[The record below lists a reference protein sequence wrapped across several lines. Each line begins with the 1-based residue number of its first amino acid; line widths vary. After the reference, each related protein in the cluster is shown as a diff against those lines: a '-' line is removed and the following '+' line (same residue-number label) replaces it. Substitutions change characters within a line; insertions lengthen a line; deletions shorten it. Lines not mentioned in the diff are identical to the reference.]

1 MDDSYSRFARFYD
14 PVIGRFNSKLRSIG
28 MRMLPPVE
36 GMHLLDVGC
45 GTGSFLKLYEKVGCL
60 VSGIDA
66 SPAMLKIARRQLSG
80 EADLRLGNAAEM
92 PYADDTFD
100 LVTASLILHE
110 LSPAVRIAV
119 VGEMRRVVKQDGR
132 ILITDYNPGPG
143 KPLRGWMTKI
153 TIAVAETIAGGE
165 HFRNYRQFM
174 ANGGLYTLLDEHRLT
189 IVEQKIVGGGT
200 IGLYILDISQADQ

>member
-28 MRMLPPVE
+28 MRM
-36 GMHLLDVGC
+36 
-45 GTGSFLKLYEKVGCL
+45 
-60 VSGIDA
+60 
-66 SPAMLKIARRQLSG
+66 
-80 EADLRLGNAAEM
+80 
-92 PYADDTFD
+92 
-100 LVTASLILHE
+100 LHE